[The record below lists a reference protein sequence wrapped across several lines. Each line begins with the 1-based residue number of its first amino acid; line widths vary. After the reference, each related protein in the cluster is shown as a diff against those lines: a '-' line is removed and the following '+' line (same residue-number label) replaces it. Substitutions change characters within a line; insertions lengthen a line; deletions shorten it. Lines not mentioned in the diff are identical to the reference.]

1 MDALSLPNS
10 AVFSYCSTLT
20 DGLINLQRALQKMDH
35 FILEVNESE
44 VKREREKSRELRKSR
59 WWQNRLALGRCH
71 YCGGSFSP
79 DELTMDHLVPVSRG
93 GKASRNNVV
102 PACKEC
108 NSRKKYLLPIEW
120 EEFLARQE
128 NQSTES
134 TSE

>member
-1 MDALSLPNS
+1 ME
-10 AVFSYCSTLT
+10 
-20 DGLINLQRALQKMDH
+20 Q
-35 FILEVNESE
+35 FILEISEAE

-71 YCGGSFSP
+71 YCGGSFAP
-79 DELTMDHLVPVSRG
+79 GELTMDHLVPVSRG

-120 EEFLARQE
+120 EEFLSKNE
-128 NQSTES
+128 NTAPELPK
-134 TSE
+134 